1 MGQGKQGGMID
12 IRPVANIVGK
22 LVATLGAAMSL
33 PLAVDLWYGN
43 PHWQVWLETG
53 FLTVLA
59 GVVVAMTT
67 RQADK
72 SLTIQQ
78 AFLLTAALWLVLP
91 LAGALPFIMGAP
103 NAGFTDAYFEAMSGF
118 TTTGTTAFPELDGLP
133 RGTNMWRGFLNWAGG
148 WGLSSS
154 R

>member
-53 FLTVLA
+53 FLTVLV
-59 GVVVAMTT
+59 GVVVAMTGAGSPAS
-67 RQADK
+67 RQAVSKTHRMTAYPRAAGFITAHSVPDAA
-72 SLTIQQ
+72 SLTPTIVPGG
-78 AFLLTAALWLVLP
+78 AA
-91 LAGALPFIMGAP
+91 G
-103 NAGFTDAYFEAMSGF
+103 
-118 TTTGTTAFPELDGLP
+118 
-133 RGTNMWRGFLNWAGG
+133 RR
-148 WGLSSS
+148 
-154 R
+154 